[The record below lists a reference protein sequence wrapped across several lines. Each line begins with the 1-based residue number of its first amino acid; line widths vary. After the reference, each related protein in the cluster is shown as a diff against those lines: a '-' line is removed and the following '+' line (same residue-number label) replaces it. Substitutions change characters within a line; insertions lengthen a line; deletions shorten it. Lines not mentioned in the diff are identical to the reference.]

1 MAQDPY
7 SVLGVGRQASHDEI
21 RKAYRKLAKQY
32 HPDRNQ
38 GDKAAEDRFKAVS
51 AAFDIV
57 GDEEKRKRFDR
68 GEIDADGNERAQSP
82 FGGGFGGGGFG
93 GGGARGGPFGG
104 RSGGFRGAQG
114 GDDIG
119 DIFADLFG
127 QAGGPRRGPR
137 GPRPQKGR
145 DVRYRLSV
153 DFLEA
158 ARGATKRVTLQD
170 GHTVDVNVPEGLR
183 DGQTLRLKG
192 KGHPGIA
199 GGPPGDVFVEVT
211 VREHP
216 LFKLSGDDV
225 TLDVPVTLKEAV
237 LGGKVQVP
245 TPTGTVAIKIPPN
258 TSSGTAFRLRGKG
271 MPKRGGAE
279 RGDLLARA
287 RIVLPE
293 TPDPALE
300 AFVRGWEEG
309 AEDPREDLLRQ
320 AG

>member
-1 MAQDPY
+1 M
-7 SVLGVGRQASHDEI
+7 LGVGRQASHDDI
-21 RKAYRKLAKQY
+21 RSAYRKLAKQY

-57 GDEEKRKRFDR
+57 GDEDKRKRFDR
-68 GEIDADGNERAQSP
+68 GEIDADGNERAQNP
-82 FGGGFGGGGFG
+82 FGGMGGGFGGGGG
-93 GGGARGGPFGG
+93 NPFGG
-104 RSGGFRGAQG
+104 RSGGFKSQR

-127 QAGGPRRGPR
+127 QQGAGRRGPR

-145 DVRYRLSV
+145 DVRYRLAV

-170 GHTVDVNVPEGLR
+170 GNTIDVNIPEGLR

-192 KGHPGIA
+192 RGHPGVA
-199 GGPPGDVFVEVT
+199 GGPPGDVFVEVS

-245 TPTGTVAIKIPPN
+245 TPSGTVSIRVPPG

-271 MPKRGGAE
+271 LPNAKVGSKAGKD
-279 RGDLLARA
+279 GDLLARI

-293 TPDPALE
+293 GDPALE
-300 AFVRGWEEG
+300 AFARDWDAGQGDVREEI
-309 AEDPREDLLRQ
+309 LRQ

>member
-7 SVLGVGRQASHDEI
+7 SVLGVGRQASHDDI
-21 RKAYRKLAKQY
+21 RAAYRKLAKQY

-38 GDKAAEDRFKAVS
+38 GDKAAEERFKSVS
-51 AAFDIV
+51 GAFDIV

-68 GEIDADGNERAQSP
+68 GEIDADGNERAQNP
-82 FGGGFGGGGFG
+82 FGGGGGS
-93 GGGARGGPFGG
+93 PFGG
-104 RSGGFRGAQG
+104 RSGGFGGQR

-127 QAGGPRRGPR
+127 QQGGRRGPR

-170 GHTVDVNVPEGLR
+170 GNTIDVNIPEGLR

-192 KGHPGIA
+192 RGHPGVA
-199 GGPPGDVFVEVT
+199 GGPAGDVFVEVT
-211 VREHP
+211 VRDHP
-216 LFKLSGDDV
+216 LFKINGDDV
-225 TLDVPVTLKEAV
+225 TLDVPVTLKEAI

-245 TPTGTVAIKIPPN
+245 TPSGTVTIKVPPN
-258 TSSGTAFRLRGKG
+258 TSSGTSFRLRGKG
-271 MPKRGGAE
+271 LAGAKKGGS
-279 RGDLLARA
+279 GDLLAKT
-287 RIVLPE
+287 RIVLPDE
-293 TPDPALE
+293 PDAALL
-300 AFVRGWEEG
+300 AFAEGWDEG
-309 AEDPREDLLRQ
+309 AGDVREEMLRQ

>member
-21 RKAYRKLAKQY
+21 RSAYRKLAKQY

-38 GDKAAEDRFKAVS
+38 GDKAAEDRFKSVS

-68 GEIDADGNERAQSP
+68 GEIDADGNERAQNP
-82 FGGGFGGGGFG
+82 FGGGFSGG
-93 GGGARGGPFGG
+93 GGPFGG
-104 RSGGFRGAQG
+104 RSGGFRGQR

-119 DIFADLFG
+119 DIFSDLFG
-127 QAGGPRRGPR
+127 QQGARRGPR

-145 DVRYRLSV
+145 DVRYRLAV

-170 GHTVDVNVPEGLR
+170 GNTIDVNIPEGLR

-192 KGHPGIA
+192 RGHPGVA

-216 LFKLSGDDV
+216 LFKIAGDDV

-245 TPTGTVAIKIPPN
+245 TPTGTVSIKVPPG

-271 MPKRGGAE
+271 LPNPKAGGQ
-279 RGDLLARA
+279 GDLLART

-293 TPDPALE
+293 EPDPALE
-300 AFVRGWEEG
+300 AFIREWDEGQGDVRGEI
-309 AEDPREDLLRQ
+309 LRQ
-320 AG
+320 AS